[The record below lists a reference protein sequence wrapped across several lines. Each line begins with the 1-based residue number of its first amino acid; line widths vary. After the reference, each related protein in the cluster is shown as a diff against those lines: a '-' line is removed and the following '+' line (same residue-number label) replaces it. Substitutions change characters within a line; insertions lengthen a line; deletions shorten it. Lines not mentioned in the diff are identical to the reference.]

1 MHRRLAS
8 FLYLRNIQTQY
19 LFYQGH
25 RIKSP
30 IATTRFSMSSSSK
43 PCSSTSKKRK
53 RKQQSSDDE
62 QDWFHPFTN
71 NDPIYIKYMTTE
83 WGFEKD
89 TDNELFEKLSL
100 EGAQSGLSWRTI
112 LHKREAYRLAF
123 HNFDIDKVS
132 SMTDDDIESLLTSTS
147 DDDDKTKLVVR
158 HRGKLQSVVN
168 NATIIQQLKA
178 NGTIA
183 SFKEYLWSFVD
194 NKPILNHWESFSDL
208 PSKTEESE
216 RMSKALKKHGFKFV
230 GPTTCYSLMQSC
242 GFVID
247 HLKGSKHWLEAEK
260 RLKKREGGYQIRKP

>member
-1 MHRRLAS
+1 MHRRLTS
-8 FLYLRNIQTQY
+8 FLCLRNIRTQ
-19 LFYQGH
+19 LCQGH

-30 IATTRFSMSSSSK
+30 IATTRYSMSSSSK
-43 PCSSTSKKRK
+43 PSSSSSKKRK
-53 RKQQSSDDE
+53 RKEQSLDNE
-62 QDWFHPFTN
+62 QNWFHPFTN
-71 NDPIYIKYMTTE
+71 NDPIYIDYMSNE
-83 WGFEKD
+83 WGYEKD

-132 SMTDDDIESLLTSTS
+132 TMSDDDIESLLSI

-158 HRGKLQSVVN
+158 HRGKLLSVVN
-168 NATIIQQLKA
+168 NATIIQTLKS
-178 NGTIA
+178 NGTIS
-183 SFKEYLWSFVD
+183 SFKEYIWSFVD

-247 HLKGSKHWLEAEK
+247 HLNGSKHWLEAEK
-260 RLKKREGGYQIRKP
+260 RLKKRKGGYQIRKP